1 MKKITFLMSCM
12 LIAITSMAQTPIITM
27 ISDGDCTGG
36 TPKVLEIYADGTV
49 DFSLYTLQNQTNSST
64 TWGNDFSLSNYG
76 TVTDDFIY
84 VYYSSGNGATGNEFA
99 QDFPNASPSEE
110 SSTVNINGDD
120 RVRIILNSNQTT
132 IDQYGVD
139 SVDGTGE
146 AWEYK
151 DGYAKRNN
159 GTLPNGSFNVSDW
172 TFNNGDLNNEG
183 LCQGG
188 SSFESIIGIGT
199 FTPGAVACPLIIT
212 VTSVTCDT
220 QTTGSTSDNYTIIAS
235 FTGGGTET
243 YVPTVVGGTIDV
255 ANSDDPSTSA
265 TGTIVVNAVE
275 GTDVTYTITSASCN
289 IQGSVT
295 SPECEPSID
304 VLDIA
309 TLRQGTLGDKYT
321 LTGEAFLTYQQTFR
335 GQKYIQD
342 ATAAILIDDN
352 AGNITTTYTV
362 GDGITGIT
370 GELSEFNGI
379 MQFIPESDP
388 GAATSTGNNLTIQTV
403 TIADF
408 NANSE
413 DYESEL
419 IAFLNVSLTDADGT
433 VTFATGTDYEISN
446 GSETTTMRTQ
456 FFDADYIGQVIPTNQ
471 LSNIVGIAS
480 QFDNGTDVTPQ
491 IFPRDSNDFEAN
503 LSASSNTLTNVSIY
517 PNPTNTG
524 LVTIETASNEAAAV
538 EVYNLLGKQVI
549 SQTLTNSTL
558 NVANLSSGVYLVKV
572 SVEGKSATKKLVI
585 E

>member
-1 MKKITFLMSCM
+1 MQYDEAVNSNKDTESI
-12 LIAITSMAQTPIITM
+12 QRNP
-27 ISDGDCTGG
+27 
-36 TPKVLEIYADGTV
+36 ADGTFCV
-49 DFSLYTLQNQTNSST
+49 GLPTPD
-64 TWGNDFSLSNYG
+64 
-76 TVTDDFIY
+76 
-84 VYYSSGNGATGNEFA
+84 A
-99 QDFPNASPSEE
+99 
-110 SSTVNINGDD
+110 VNINCA
-120 RVRIILNSNQTT
+120 NT
-132 IDQYGVD
+132 
-139 SVDGTGE
+139 
-146 AWEYK
+146 
-151 DGYAKRNN
+151 
-159 GTLPNGSFNVSDW
+159 
-172 TFNNGDLNNEG
+172 
-183 LCQGG
+183 
-188 SSFESIIGIGT
+188 
-199 FTPGAVACPLIIT
+199 CPLVIT
-212 VTSVTCDT
+212 ITSVTCDT
-220 QTTGSTSDNYTIIAS
+220 QTTGATSDTYTIVAS

-255 ANSDDPSTSA
+255 ANSDDPSTSV
-265 TGTIVVNAVE
+265 TGTIIVNAVE
-275 GTDVTYTITSASCN
+275 GTDVVYTITSANCN
-289 IQGSVT
+289 IQDSVI
-295 SPECEPSID
+295 SPVCEPSSN
-304 VLDIA
+304 VADIA
-309 TLRQGTLGDKYT
+309 TLRQGTLGATYT

-352 AGNITTTYTV
+352 DGNITTTYAV

-370 GELSEFNGI
+370 GELSEFNGV

-433 VTFATGTDYEISN
+433 VTFATGTNYVISN

-456 FFDADYIGQVIPTNQ
+456 FFDADYIGQVIPTTQ

-491 IFPRDSNDFEAN
+491 IFPRDSNDFNAN

-517 PNPTNTG
+517 PNPSNTG

-572 SVEGKSATKKLVI
+572 SVEGQ
-585 E
+585 

>member
-1 MKKITFLMSCM
+1 MSTFSFAQQVVINEIDADQTGTDTGEFIELKSTNPNFSLNGYLVVLFNGNSDESYATYDLTGFTTDANGFLLLANDAFPGMDISLGADNGLQNGADAVAIYQASATSFPDGTLATTTG
-12 LIAITSMAQTPIITM
+12 LIDALVYGTNDA
-27 ISDGDCTGG
+27 DDTGLLAALG
-36 TPKVLEIYADGTV
+36 ETVQYDEAVNSNNDTESIQRNPADGTFCV
-49 DFSLYTLQNQTNSST
+49 GLPTPD
-64 TWGNDFSLSNYG
+64 
-76 TVTDDFIY
+76 V
-84 VYYSSGNGATGNEFA
+84 
-99 QDFPNASPSEE
+99 
-110 SSTVNINGDD
+110 VNINCA
-120 RVRIILNSNQTT
+120 NT
-132 IDQYGVD
+132 
-139 SVDGTGE
+139 
-146 AWEYK
+146 
-151 DGYAKRNN
+151 
-159 GTLPNGSFNVSDW
+159 
-172 TFNNGDLNNEG
+172 
-183 LCQGG
+183 
-188 SSFESIIGIGT
+188 
-199 FTPGAVACPLIIT
+199 CPLVIT
-212 VTSVTCDT
+212 ITSVTCDT
-220 QTTGSTSDNYTIIAS
+220 QTTGATSDTYTIVAS

-265 TGTIVVNAVE
+265 TGTIIVNAVE
-275 GTDVTYTITSASCN
+275 GTDVAYSITSANCN
-289 IQGSVT
+289 IQDSVT
-295 SPECEPSID
+295 SPVCEPSSN
-304 VLDIA
+304 VTDIA
-309 TLRQGTLGDKYT
+309 TLRQGTLGATYT

-352 AGNITTTYTV
+352 DGNITTTYAIA
-362 GDGITGIT
+362 DGITGIT
-370 GELSEFNGI
+370 GELSEFNGV

-433 VTFATGTDYEISN
+433 VTFATGTNYVISN

-456 FFDADYIGQVIPTNQ
+456 FFDADYIGQVIPTTQ

-517 PNPTNTG
+517 PNPSNTG

>member
-1 MKKITFLMSCM
+1 MKKITLLMSCM
-12 LIAITSMAQTPIITM
+12 LIALASMAQTPIITM
-27 ISDGDCTGG
+27 ISDGDCSGG
-36 TPKVLEIYADGTV
+36 NPKVLEVYADGTV
-49 DFSLYTLQNQTNSST
+49 DFSLYSLENETN
-64 TWGNDFSLSNYG
+64 GNTGFGNSFNLSGLG
-76 TVTDDFIY
+76 TVTDDF
-84 VYYSSGNGATGNEFA
+84 VYIHADDPTFATEYPSATNTLSTTSSVMSFNGN
-99 QDFPNASPSEE
+99 
-110 SSTVNINGDD
+110 D
-120 RVRIILNSNQTT
+120 RVRIILDSNPTAA
-132 IDQYGVD
+132 IDQYGA
-139 SVDGTGE
+139 SGVDGTGE
-146 AWEYK
+146 TWEYK
-151 DGYAKRNN
+151 DGYAKRNA
-159 GTLPNGSFNVSDW
+159 GTTANGSFNPGDW
-172 TFNNGDLNNEG
+172 TFNNGDLNGEG

-199 FTPGAVACPLIIT
+199 FTPGTVACPLVIT
-212 VTSVTCDT
+212 VTNVTCDT
-220 QTTGSTSDNYTIIAS
+220 QTTGANSDTYTIVAS

-265 TGTIVVNAVE
+265 TGTIIVNATE
-275 GTDVTYTITSASCN
+275 GTDVVYTITSANCN
-289 IQGSVT
+289 IQGSIT
-295 SPECEPSID
+295 SPECEPSTN
-304 VLDIA
+304 VVDIA

-352 AGNITTTYTV
+352 DGNITTTYAV

-370 GELSEFNGI
+370 GELSEFNGV

-433 VTFATGTDYEISN
+433 VTFATGTNYVISN

-456 FFDADYIGQVIPTNQ
+456 FFDADYIGQVIPTTQ

-491 IFPRDSNDFEAN
+491 IFPRDSNDFNAN

-517 PNPTNTG
+517 PNPSNTG

>member
-1 MKKITFLMSCM
+1 MKKITLLTLLLCLMSTFSFAQQVVINEIDADQTGTDTGEFIELKSTNPNFSLNGYLVVLFNGNSDESYATYDLTGFTTDANGFLLLANDAFPGM
-12 LIAITSMAQTPIITM
+12 DISLGADNGLQNGADAVAIYQASATSFPDGTLATTTGLIDALVYGTNDA
-27 ISDGDCTGG
+27 DDTGLLAALG
-36 TPKVLEIYADGTV
+36 ETVQYDEAVNSNKDTESIQRNPADGTFCV
-49 DFSLYTLQNQTNSST
+49 GLPTPD
-64 TWGNDFSLSNYG
+64 
-76 TVTDDFIY
+76 
-84 VYYSSGNGATGNEFA
+84 A
-99 QDFPNASPSEE
+99 
-110 SSTVNINGDD
+110 VNINCA
-120 RVRIILNSNQTT
+120 NT
-132 IDQYGVD
+132 
-139 SVDGTGE
+139 
-146 AWEYK
+146 
-151 DGYAKRNN
+151 
-159 GTLPNGSFNVSDW
+159 
-172 TFNNGDLNNEG
+172 
-183 LCQGG
+183 
-188 SSFESIIGIGT
+188 
-199 FTPGAVACPLIIT
+199 CPLVIT
-212 VTSVTCDT
+212 ITSVTCDT
-220 QTTGSTSDNYTIIAS
+220 QTTGATSDTYTIVAS

-265 TGTIVVNAVE
+265 TGTIIVNAVE
-275 GTDVTYTITSASCN
+275 GTDVAYSITSANCN
-289 IQGSVT
+289 IQDSVT
-295 SPECEPSID
+295 SPVCEPSSN
-304 VLDIA
+304 VTDIA
-309 TLRQGTLGDKYT
+309 TLRQGILGATYT

-352 AGNITTTYTV
+352 DGNITTTYAIA
-362 GDGITGIT
+362 DGITGIT
-370 GELSEFNGI
+370 GELSEFNGV

-433 VTFATGTDYEISN
+433 VTFATGTNYVISN

-456 FFDADYIGQVIPTNQ
+456 FFDADYIGQVIPTTQ

-517 PNPTNTG
+517 PNPSNTG

>member
-1 MKKITFLMSCM
+1 MKKITLLTLLLCLMSTFSFAQQVVINEIDADQTGTDTGEFIELKSTNANFSLNGYLVVLFNGNSDESYATYDLTGFTTDANGFLLLANDAFPGM
-12 LIAITSMAQTPIITM
+12 DISLGADNGLQNGADAVAIYQASATSFPDGTLATTTGLIDALVYGTNDA
-27 ISDGDCTGG
+27 DDTGLLAALG
-36 TPKVLEIYADGTV
+36 ETVQYDEAVNSNKDTESIQRNPADGTFCV
-49 DFSLYTLQNQTNSST
+49 GLPTPD
-64 TWGNDFSLSNYG
+64 
-76 TVTDDFIY
+76 
-84 VYYSSGNGATGNEFA
+84 A
-99 QDFPNASPSEE
+99 
-110 SSTVNINGDD
+110 VNINCA
-120 RVRIILNSNQTT
+120 NT
-132 IDQYGVD
+132 
-139 SVDGTGE
+139 
-146 AWEYK
+146 
-151 DGYAKRNN
+151 
-159 GTLPNGSFNVSDW
+159 
-172 TFNNGDLNNEG
+172 
-183 LCQGG
+183 
-188 SSFESIIGIGT
+188 
-199 FTPGAVACPLIIT
+199 CPLVIT
-212 VTSVTCDT
+212 ITSVTCDT
-220 QTTGSTSDNYTIIAS
+220 QTTGATSDTYTIVAS

-255 ANSDDPSTSA
+255 ANSDDPSTSV
-265 TGTIVVNAVE
+265 TGTIIVNAVE
-275 GTDVTYTITSASCN
+275 GTDVVYTITSANCN
-289 IQGSVT
+289 IQDSVI
-295 SPECEPSID
+295 SPVCEPSSN
-304 VLDIA
+304 VADIA
-309 TLRQGTLGDKYT
+309 TLRQGTLGATYT

-352 AGNITTTYTV
+352 DGNITTTYAV

-370 GELSEFNGI
+370 GELSEFNGV

-433 VTFATGTDYEISN
+433 VTFATGTNYVISN

-503 LSASSNTLTNVSIY
+503 LLASSNTLTNVSIY
-517 PNPTNTG
+517 PNPSNTG

>member
-1 MKKITFLMSCM
+1 MKKITLLTLLLCLMSTFSFAQQVVINEIDADQTGTDTGEFIELKSTNPNFSLNGYLVVLFNGNSDESYATFDLAGFSTDANGFLLLANDAFPGM
-12 LIAITSMAQTPIITM
+12 DISLGADNGLQNGADAVAIYQASATSFP
-27 ISDGDCTGG
+27 
-36 TPKVLEIYADGTV
+36 DGT
-49 DFSLYTLQNQTNSST
+49 LAT
-64 TWGNDFSLSNYG
+64 TTGLIDALVYG
-76 TVTDDFIY
+76 TNDADD
-84 VYYSSGNGATGNEFA
+84 TGLLAALGETVQYDEAVNSNK
-99 QDFPNASPSEE
+99 DTE
-110 SSTVNINGDD
+110 SIQRNPADDTFCVGLPTPDAVNINCA
-120 RVRIILNSNQTT
+120 NT
-132 IDQYGVD
+132 
-139 SVDGTGE
+139 
-146 AWEYK
+146 
-151 DGYAKRNN
+151 
-159 GTLPNGSFNVSDW
+159 
-172 TFNNGDLNNEG
+172 
-183 LCQGG
+183 
-188 SSFESIIGIGT
+188 
-199 FTPGAVACPLIIT
+199 CPLVIT
-212 VTSVTCDT
+212 ITSVTCDT
-220 QTTGSTSDNYTIIAS
+220 QTAGATSDTYTIVAS

-275 GTDVTYTITSASCN
+275 GTDVAYIITSANCN
-289 IQGSVT
+289 IQDSVV
-295 SPECEPSID
+295 SPVCEPSSN
-304 VLDIA
+304 VADIA
-309 TLRQGTLGDKYT
+309 TLRQGTLGATYT

-352 AGNITTTYTV
+352 DGNITTTYTV

-370 GELSEFNGI
+370 GELSEFNGV

-433 VTFATGTDYEISN
+433 VTFATGTNYEISN

>member
-1 MKKITFLMSCM
+1 MKKITLLTLLLCLMSTFSFAQQVVINEIDADQTGTDTGEFIELKSTNPNFSLNGYLVVLFNGNSDESYATFDLAGFSTDANGFLLLANDAFPGM
-12 LIAITSMAQTPIITM
+12 DISLGADNGLQNGADAVAIYQASATSFPDGTLATTTGLIDALVYGTNDA
-27 ISDGDCTGG
+27 DDTGLLAALG
-36 TPKVLEIYADGTV
+36 ETVQYDEAVNSNKDTESIQRNPADGTFCV
-49 DFSLYTLQNQTNSST
+49 GLPTPD
-64 TWGNDFSLSNYG
+64 
-76 TVTDDFIY
+76 
-84 VYYSSGNGATGNEFA
+84 A
-99 QDFPNASPSEE
+99 
-110 SSTVNINGDD
+110 VNINCA
-120 RVRIILNSNQTT
+120 NT
-132 IDQYGVD
+132 
-139 SVDGTGE
+139 
-146 AWEYK
+146 
-151 DGYAKRNN
+151 
-159 GTLPNGSFNVSDW
+159 
-172 TFNNGDLNNEG
+172 
-183 LCQGG
+183 
-188 SSFESIIGIGT
+188 
-199 FTPGAVACPLIIT
+199 CPLVIT
-212 VTSVTCDT
+212 ITSVTCDT
-220 QTTGSTSDNYTIIAS
+220 QTAGATSDTYTIVAS

-265 TGTIVVNAVE
+265 TGTIIVNAVE
-275 GTDVTYTITSASCN
+275 GTDVAYIITSANCN
-289 IQGSVT
+289 IQDSVV
-295 SPECEPSID
+295 SPVCEPSSN
-304 VLDIA
+304 VADIA
-309 TLRQGTLGDKYT
+309 TLRQGTLGATYT

-352 AGNITTTYTV
+352 DGNITTTYTV

-370 GELSEFNGI
+370 GELSEFNGV

-433 VTFATGTDYEISN
+433 VTFATGTNYEISN

-524 LVTIETASNEAAAV
+524 LVTIETASNETAAV

>member
-1 MKKITFLMSCM
+1 MKKITLLTLLLCLMSTFSFAQQVVINEIDADQTGTDTGEFIELKSTNANFSLNGYLVVLFNGNSDESYATYDLTGFTTDANGFLLLANDAFPGM
-12 LIAITSMAQTPIITM
+12 DISLGADNGLQNGADAVAIYQASATSFPDGTLATTTGLIDALVYGTNDA
-27 ISDGDCTGG
+27 DDTGLLAALG
-36 TPKVLEIYADGTV
+36 ETVQYDEAVNSNKDTESIQRNPADGTFCV
-49 DFSLYTLQNQTNSST
+49 GLPTPD
-64 TWGNDFSLSNYG
+64 
-76 TVTDDFIY
+76 
-84 VYYSSGNGATGNEFA
+84 A
-99 QDFPNASPSEE
+99 
-110 SSTVNINGDD
+110 VNINCA
-120 RVRIILNSNQTT
+120 NT
-132 IDQYGVD
+132 
-139 SVDGTGE
+139 
-146 AWEYK
+146 
-151 DGYAKRNN
+151 
-159 GTLPNGSFNVSDW
+159 
-172 TFNNGDLNNEG
+172 
-183 LCQGG
+183 
-188 SSFESIIGIGT
+188 
-199 FTPGAVACPLIIT
+199 CPLVIT
-212 VTSVTCDT
+212 ITSVTCDT
-220 QTTGSTSDNYTIIAS
+220 QTTGATSDTYTIVAS

-255 ANSDDPSTSA
+255 ANSDDPSTSV
-265 TGTIVVNAVE
+265 TGTIIVNAVE
-275 GTDVTYTITSASCN
+275 GTDVVYTITSANCN
-289 IQGSVT
+289 IQDSVI
-295 SPECEPSID
+295 SPVCEPSSN
-304 VLDIA
+304 VADIA
-309 TLRQGTLGDKYT
+309 TLRQGTLGATYT

-352 AGNITTTYTV
+352 DGNITTTYAV

-370 GELSEFNGI
+370 GELSEFNGV

-433 VTFATGTDYEISN
+433 VTFATGTNYVISN

-456 FFDADYIGQVIPTNQ
+456 FFDADYIGQVIPTTQ

-491 IFPRDSNDFEAN
+491 IFPRDSNDFNAN

-517 PNPTNTG
+517 PNPSNTG

>member
-1 MKKITFLMSCM
+1 MKKITLLTLLLCLMSTFSFAQQVVINEIDADQTGTDTGEFIELKSTNPNFSLNGYLVVLFNGNSDESYATYDLTGFTTDANGFLLLANDTFPGM
-12 LIAITSMAQTPIITM
+12 DISLGADNGLQNGADAVAIYQASATSFPDGTLATTTGLIDALVYGTNDA
-27 ISDGDCTGG
+27 DDTGLLAALG
-36 TPKVLEIYADGTV
+36 ETVQYDEAVNSNKDTESIQRNPADGTFCIGLPTP
-49 DFSLYTLQNQTNSST
+49 D
-64 TWGNDFSLSNYG
+64 
-76 TVTDDFIY
+76 
-84 VYYSSGNGATGNEFA
+84 A
-99 QDFPNASPSEE
+99 
-110 SSTVNINGDD
+110 VNINCA
-120 RVRIILNSNQTT
+120 NT
-132 IDQYGVD
+132 
-139 SVDGTGE
+139 
-146 AWEYK
+146 
-151 DGYAKRNN
+151 
-159 GTLPNGSFNVSDW
+159 
-172 TFNNGDLNNEG
+172 
-183 LCQGG
+183 
-188 SSFESIIGIGT
+188 
-199 FTPGAVACPLIIT
+199 CPLVIT
-212 VTSVTCDT
+212 ITSVTCDT
-220 QTTGSTSDNYTIIAS
+220 QTTGANSDTYTIVAS

-265 TGTIVVNAVE
+265 TGTIIVNAVE
-275 GTDVTYTITSASCN
+275 GTDVVYTITSTNCN
-289 IQGSVT
+289 IQDSVI
-295 SPECEPSID
+295 SPVCEPSSN
-304 VLDIA
+304 VADIA
-309 TLRQGTLGDKYT
+309 TLRQGTLGATYT

-352 AGNITTTYTV
+352 DGNITTTYAIA
-362 GDGITGIT
+362 DGITGIT
-370 GELSEFNGI
+370 GELSEFNGV

-433 VTFATGTDYEISN
+433 VTFATGTNYVISN

-456 FFDADYIGQVIPTNQ
+456 FFDADYIGQVIPTTQ

-491 IFPRDSNDFEAN
+491 IFPRDSNDFNAN

-517 PNPTNTG
+517 PNPSNTG

-558 NVANLSSGVYLVKV
+558 NVDNLSSGVYLVKV